1 MIPSPASPIAF
12 SVVGL
17 DVRWYAL
24 FLLAGLAAGLLF
36 TRWLAT
42 QVGLDPDW
50 VWDAAP
56 WIVLSAIVG
65 ARLYYVLLRADYFAQ
80 HPAEAINLRLGGMA
94 FHGSLVAGIAAFII
108 LARRDNQPILAWTDI
123 AMPGVA
129 LAQAIGRWGNWAN
142 QEAFGLPTSLP
153 WGVAIDLAH
162 RPPQF
167 VDSATFHP
175 TFLYESLFNFA
186 NAALLGW
193 LALRVPTS
201 RVLRHGDVIGVYL
214 ITYGIARFLIER
226 IRTDSLYIGPL
237 PAAFWLSWVL
247 VVAGVLVMIIPRV
260 AGPRSGNSRPLAP
273 MD

>member
-12 SVVGL
+12 SIASL

-24 FLLAGLAAGLLF
+24 FLLAGLAAGLLY

-42 QVGLDPDW
+42 RVGLDPDW

-80 HPAEAINLRLGGMA
+80 NPAEAINLRLGGMA

-108 LARRDNQPILAWTDI
+108 LARRDKQPVLAWTDI

-129 LAQAIGRWGNWAN
+129 LAQAVGRWGNWAN
-142 QEAFGLPTSLP
+142 QEAFGQPTTLP
-153 WGVAIDLAH
+153 WGVIIDVAH

-167 VDSATFHP
+167 VDSPTFHP
-175 TFLYESLFNFA
+175 TFLYESVFNLA
-186 NAALLGW
+186 NALLLGG
-193 LALRVPTS
+193 LALRVRSS
-201 RVLRHGDVIGVYL
+201 RVLRHGDILGIYL
-214 ITYGIARFLIER
+214 ITYGVARYFIER

-237 PAAFWLSWVL
+237 PAAFWLSWLLVAAGLLVL
-247 VVAGVLVMIIPRV
+247 IIPRV
-260 AGPRSGNSRPLAP
+260 AGTRGGNGPAP
-273 MD
+273 AAAD